1 MLLASRSDFLNAL
14 HEGCEGVCELRA
26 LPSEARTFARAGDEA
41 AVARFAKTRAAEN
54 VYIAVATRKDTR
66 SGKLENCLHLA
77 ALFVDLDFKVTP
89 EPEARDRLAR
99 FPLPPS
105 AIVQTGGGLHAYWF
119 LREPMMLLDEAASA
133 RALLRR
139 LAHALDGDLAAA
151 EPARVLRL
159 PGTVNR
165 KYTPPRAV
173 MVEMLNV
180 NRRYNPADFDEI
192 LPPEPT
198 TNGYAAAFTM
208 PDEPLAE
215 GEGRNN
221 ILYRLV
227 RALRAKK
234 VNARTIVTAV
244 EEENARF
251 RPPLP
256 VDELHA
262 LLEHALTQAD
272 RPDFTAER
280 NGHQPK
286 PADPRMTIAVSGD
299 LVTMTR
305 AAWEALTVANDPAVM
320 FRRGSVPS
328 RLEAADDGAPLIRPL
343 TPERTRYALARCA
356 RWESTERTRKGERA
370 VEVYPPVAV
379 VLDVL
384 ATPNPALPVLD
395 RVVEVPVF
403 TAAGRLRTAP
413 GYDPEGRTY
422 FAPPAAL
429 SLPSIPGHP
438 TPAETGAAALLLLND
453 LLGDFCFVSGSERAH
468 ALALLLLP
476 FLRELIPGPTPLHLI
491 EAPTPGT
498 GKTLLADVVLWP
510 AFGRPVPAMAEGRD
524 EDEWRKRIT
533 SKLVAG
539 ANVVFLDNL
548 RRRLDSAAV
557 SSAITAPAWEDRI
570 LGRSE
575 TQTVPV
581 RCAWVASGNNPAL
594 SLEMTRRTVRVRLDA
609 RTEEPWRR
617 SGFRHADLRT
627 WVKDQRG
634 RLIAAA
640 LTLGRAWLD
649 AGRPPGAT
657 ALGMFED
664 WARVLGGVLAV
675 AGVDDFL
682 ANLDAFYADAD
693 LEGAEI
699 RGFLAAWWTAHSESR
714 VTAADLLNVEPLP
727 GRVADG
733 GKGREDRGRAT
744 RLGKL
749 LSSLRD
755 RHYRLSEGPTVRV
768 ERAGEAQRAA
778 YWRLK
783 STPGGGM

>member
-1 MLLASRSDFLNAL
+1 
-14 HEGCEGVCELRA
+14 
-26 LPSEARTFARAGDEA
+26 
-41 AVARFAKTRAAEN
+41 
-54 VYIAVATRKDTR
+54 VYVAVATRKDAT
-66 SGKLENCLHLA
+66 SGKLENCRDLA
-77 ALFVDLDFKVTP
+77 ALFVDLDFKVTA

-99 FPLPPS
+99 FPLHPS
-105 AIVQTGGGLHAYWF
+105 AIVQSGGGLHTYWF
-119 LREPMMLLDEAASA
+119 FREPMTLPAEAARA

-139 LAHALDGDLAAA
+139 LAHALGGDLAAA

-165 KYTPPRAV
+165 KYTPARPV
-173 MVEMLNV
+173 TVEMLDV
-180 NRRYNPADFDEI
+180 NRRYNPRDFDEI

-198 TNGYAAAFTM
+198 TTGHGATFTM
-208 PDEPLAE
+208 PDEPLTE

-221 ILYRLV
+221 TLYRLV

-262 LLEHALTQAD
+262 LLEHALTQPD
-272 RPDFTAER
+272 RPDFTAQR
-280 NGHQPK
+280 NGRPVTSDAR
-286 PADPRMTIAVSGD
+286 PTIAVSGD
-299 LVTMTR
+299 LAAMTR
-305 AAWEALTVANDPAVM
+305 AAWDALTAANDPAIM

-328 RLEAADDGAPLIRPL
+328 RLELGDDGAPLIRPL
-343 TPERTRYALARCA
+343 TPERTRHALARCS
-356 RWESTERTRKGERA
+356 RWESTERTRNKGERA

-384 ATPNPALPVLD
+384 ATPNPVLPVLD
-395 RVVEVPVF
+395 RIVEVPVF
-403 TAAGRLRTAP
+403 TAGGRLRTAP

-422 FAPPAAL
+422 FAPPAGLAI
-429 SLPSIPGHP
+429 PSIPDHP
-438 TPAETGAAALLLLND
+438 TPAETGAAALVLLTEQ
-453 LLGDFCFVSGSERAH
+453 LGDFCFVTQAERAH

-498 GKTLLADVVLWP
+498 GKTLLVDTLLWP
-510 AFGRPVPAMAEGRD
+510 SLGRPVPTMTEGRD
-524 EDEWRKRIT
+524 EDEARKRIT
-533 SKLVAG
+533 AKILAG

-557 SSAITAPAWEDRI
+557 AAAITAPAWEDRI

-575 TQTVPV
+575 TQSVPV

-594 SLEMTRRTVRVRLDA
+594 SLEMARRTVRCRLDA
-609 RTEEPWRR
+609 HTEEPWRR
-617 SGFRHADLRT
+617 GGFRHADLRS

-640 LTLGRAWLD
+640 LTLGQAWLD
-649 AGRPPGAT
+649 AGGPPGKT
-657 ALGMFED
+657 PLGMFED

-675 AGVDDFL
+675 AGVDGFL
-682 ANLDAFYADAD
+682 ANLDDFYADAD

-699 RGFLAAWWTAHSESR
+699 RTFLAAWWTAHAESR
-714 VTAADLLNVEPLP
+714 VTSADLLNVEPLP
-727 GRVADG
+727 GRVEDG

-749 LSSLRD
+749 LSGLRD
-755 RHYRLSEGPTVRV
+755 RHFRLPEGPTVRV
-768 ERAGEAQRAA
+768 ERAGEAQHAA
-778 YWRLK
+778 YWRLC
-783 STPGGGM
+783 SITGGGQ